1 MVSLKTLKTTPE
13 KSVHSSSSSS
23 SNSCPRVSFS
33 TELLVGK
40 NYSSLY
46 PDPKDEE
53 EGYSNDSEPQRT
65 PSNGEFEFL
74 SGGLTN
80 MRAADELF
88 CEGKLLPFWQMQ
100 RSDHYKLNKISLN
113 SENLEK
119 GFAKAEQVDKE
130 ASRIS
135 WFLDDDPSPRP
146 PTCTVLWK
154 ELLSLRKQRASP
166 LSSSS
171 SSSSS
176 SSRSSKNE
184 NPSADGGKEMGG
196 NKEKVVVKRIKR
208 VAERTRSVSSIRIRP
223 VFNLAVCT
231 QRKNNVSPLFNSRKV
246 NLER

>member
-1 MVSLKTLKTTPE
+1 MFSIKTLKTTPE
-13 KSVHSSSSSS
+13 KSIHSSSSS
-23 SNSCPRVSFS
+23 NLRPRNSFS

-40 NYSSLY
+40 NSISLS
-46 PDPKDEE
+46 PNPKDDNEH
-53 EGYSNDSEPQRT
+53 EGYSTDSEPERT
-65 PSNGEFEFL
+65 PGTGEFEFL

-80 MRAADELF
+80 MRAAEELF

-100 RSDHYKLNKISLN
+100 RSDHCILNKISLKT
-113 SENLEK
+113 ENLEK
-119 GFAKAEQVDKE
+119 GFEKAEQVDKE

-154 ELLSLRKQRASP
+154 ELLRLRKQRASS
-166 LSSSS
+166 LSPSS

-184 NPSADGGKEMGG
+184 TLSADGGKKTGG

-208 VAERTRSVSSIRIRP
+208 VAETTRAVSSIRIRP
-223 VFNLAVCT
+223 VFHLAVCT
-231 QRKNNVSPLFNSRKV
+231 QRKNNV
-246 NLER
+246 